1 MMLSPRSLGRA
12 APLALALGFSF
23 TEAQASPVMIA
34 GEGNEKVHS
43 THVSILKQPGT
54 SAVSIMPDYQG
65 SLSPFSI
72 IIPIPSDVGPDQVI
86 GLKREFIDRLD
97 NITAP
102 KFAEFWELD
111 PCDPGPVQQE
121 WQRDLTA
128 KASTGF
134 LGTVDTGP
142 TQKVAKELL
151 MDMKSQEKKGEYS
164 FFILDSAG
172 VSAHLQ
178 KRSLKLP
185 AGGQESLTSYEG
197 QGFKFL
203 VADVETGRVELVG
216 GNRAQLSPI
225 RFVTGGDYSS
235 LPARFGLP
243 SAAPKQELYVFT
255 LVPEQR
261 IQVKNYPTKAAPTNW
276 VVSFDIK
283 EKMGEFY
290 AALHDRYLE
299 KNPKTFLLEYAYPSW
314 DCGKP
319 CPNEPLLPHELLSLG
334 GDAIDAKLPEGDRR
348 PTPPPLTP
356 EEEAQQ
362 KTLAEG
368 KTPKEKK
375 ELEKQWKADREEL
388 VARKALLAR
397 HRYILSRLHYRYDA
411 ASLPNDVELG
421 GGAAVTGGVALP
433 EGEMGAADT
442 SVAASPENAMQTRFN
457 HMHPDISVLKCEKP
471 ERYRWGK
478 PPRTY
483 RGLNKI
489 WVAEDLSRKK
499 RDKIKLEDVVFTPVP
514 DLGIPGKAVT
524 AKKEATPSEAPQP
537 VEEKK
542 SGLCSFAVPPLGNAG
557 VGLAWSTI
565 VLASLVRRRRNKS
578 A

>member
-1 MMLSPRSLGRA
+1 MLPPRFLGRA
-12 APLALALGFSF
+12 APLALALGFFSAS
-23 TEAQASPVMIA
+23 AQASPVLIA
-34 GEGNEKVHS
+34 GEGTEKVHS

-65 SLSPFSI
+65 SLSPFSL
-72 IIPIPSDVGPDQVI
+72 IIPIPSDVGPGQVI
-86 GLKREFIDRLD
+86 GLKREFVDRLD
-97 NITAP
+97 NLTAP

-128 KASTGF
+128 KAANAF
-134 LGTVDTGP
+134 LGSVDTGSS
-142 TQKVAKELL
+142 QKVAKELL
-151 MDMKSQEKKGEYS
+151 MDMKSQEKKGEYTFS
-164 FFILDSAG
+164 VLDAAG
-172 VSAHLQ
+172 VDAHLA
-178 KRSLKLP
+178 KRGLKLP
-185 AGGQESLTSYEG
+185 PGGKESVSSYEG
-197 QGFKFL
+197 LGYKFL

-225 RFVTGGDYSS
+225 RFVTGTDYTT

-243 SAAPKQELYVFT
+243 SAAPKQELYIFT

-261 IQVKNYPTKAAPTNW
+261 VQVKNYPTKAAPTNW

-290 AALHDRYLE
+290 AALHDRFLE

-314 DCGKP
+314 ECGKP
-319 CPNEPLLPHELLSLG
+319 CPNEALLPHELLSLG
-334 GDAIDAKLPEGDRR
+334 GDAIDAKLSAKELR
-348 PTPPPLTP
+348 PKPAPPTP

-362 KTLAEG
+362 KALGEG

-375 ELEKQWKADREEL
+375 ELDKQWKADREEL
-388 VARKALLAR
+388 AARKALLAR

-411 ASLPNDVELG
+411 AALPSDVELG
-421 GGAAVTGGVALP
+421 GGAAVRGGVALP
-433 EGEMGAADT
+433 EGELGAADT
-442 SVAASPENAMQTRFN
+442 AVVAAPENAMQTRFN

-478 PPRTY
+478 APRSY

-499 RDKIKLEDVVFTPVP
+499 RDKIKLEEVVFTPVP
-514 DLGIPGKAVT
+514 DLALPGMAVS
-524 AKKEATPSEAPQP
+524 AKKDPAPAP
-537 VEEKK
+537 APPAPEEKK
-542 SGLCSFAVPPLGNAG
+542 GSCAFSPAPLSGFGT
-557 VGLAWSTI
+557 GLAFGALG
-565 VLASLVRRRRNKS
+565 LASLFRRRKITHKS
-578 A
+578 